1 MNVRPRVH
9 RHFTRAMSKYFDVHS
24 FLAEQETVP
33 VVFNSGCTGLGKEMD
48 KQCDGH
54 DLPSYAEVM
63 LPFWLVPKLFE
74 QNMVAPS
81 LPECFDER
89 VWMVVHAEPRNVPI
103 REFCP
108 HFFRFGKA
116 LNLLLR
122 DEELATNL
130 SQAFGRRYK
139 VLLCQAHGTGEF
151 KQKPLLAREEE
162 RLFDLGRD
170 SMLAFNEWR
179 YSTAEKIEVAAQVK
193 AQKRRRANAAGGKE
207 NAQPRRRRQAA

>member
-1 MNVRPRVH
+1 
-9 RHFTRAMSKYFDVHS
+9 MSKYFDVHS

-122 DEELATNL
+122 DDELAANL

-139 VLLCQAHGTGEF
+139 ALLCQAHGTGDSNRNTCWR
-151 KQKPLLAREEE
+151 AR
-162 RLFDLGRD
+162 RNACSTWGGTPC
-170 SMLAFNEWR
+170 WR
-179 YSTAEKIEVAAQVK
+179 STS
-193 AQKRRRANAAGGKE
+193 GGT
-207 NAQPRRRRQAA
+207 ARRRRSRWRRR

>member
-1 MNVRPRVH
+1 
-9 RHFTRAMSKYFDVHS
+9 
-24 FLAEQETVP
+24 
-33 VVFNSGCTGLGKEMD
+33 
-48 KQCDGH
+48 
-54 DLPSYAEVM
+54 M

-122 DEELATNL
+122 DDELAANL

-139 VLLCQAHGTGEF
+139 ALLCQAHGTGEF
-151 KQKPLLAREEE
+151 KQKHLLAREEE
-162 RLFDLGRD
+162 RLFNLGRD

-207 NAQPRRRRQAA
+207 NAQPQRRRQAT

>member
-1 MNVRPRVH
+1 MCIRDR
-9 RHFTRAMSKYFDVHS
+9 
-24 FLAEQETVP
+24 
-33 VVFNSGCTGLGKEMD
+33 
-48 KQCDGH
+48 CDGH

-139 VLLCQAHGTGEF
+139 ALLCQAHGTGEF

-193 AQKRRRANAAGGKE
+193 AQKRRRAHAAGGRF
-207 NAQPRRRRQAA
+207 ASPPRRSPCAASAP

>member
-24 FLAEQETVP
+24 FLAEQEAVP

-108 HFFRFGKA
+108 HFFRFGRA

-122 DEELATNL
+122 DEELAKNL
-130 SQAFGRRYK
+130 SKAFGRRYET
-139 VLLCQAHGTGEF
+139 LLCQAHSTGEF

-162 RLFDLGRD
+162 RLFNLGRD
-170 SMLAFNEWR
+170 SMLAFTEWR
-179 YSTAEKIEVAAQVK
+179 YSTVEKIEVAAQVK
-193 AQKRRRANAAGGKE
+193 AQKRRGADAAGGKE
-207 NAQPRRRRQAA
+207 NAPPRRRRRAA

>member
-1 MNVRPRVH
+1 
-9 RHFTRAMSKYFDVHS
+9 MSKYFDVHS

-103 REFCP
+103 REFC
-108 HFFRFGKA
+108 HFRFEA
-116 LNLLLR
+116 LNLLR
-122 DEELATNL
+122 DDKLAANL
-130 SQAFGRRYK
+130 SQAFGSVQGVAVPGAR
-139 VLLCQAHGTGEF
+139 HGRIQ
-151 KQKPLLAREEE
+151 QKHLLAREEE
-162 RLFDLGRD
+162 RLFNLGQD
-170 SMLAFNEWR
+170 SMLAFNGG
-179 YSTAEKIEVAAQVK
+179 YSTARRSRW
-193 AQKRRRANAAGGKE
+193 RRR
-207 NAQPRRRRQAA
+207 